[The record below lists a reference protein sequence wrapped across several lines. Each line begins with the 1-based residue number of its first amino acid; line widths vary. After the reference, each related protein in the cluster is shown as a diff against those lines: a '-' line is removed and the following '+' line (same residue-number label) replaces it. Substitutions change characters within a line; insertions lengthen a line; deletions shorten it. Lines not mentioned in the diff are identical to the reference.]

1 MTAAEESVRAGRLAE
16 ALTSVQAQIKKQPA
30 DPKLRVFLFQLLAVM
45 GQWERAATQLEVVGE
60 LDPATLEM
68 VRTYGAV
75 LACERL
81 RASVFAGHTTPLLF
95 GEPASWMALLIQ
107 ALQLTAQGKLVEA
120 RALRDKAFEDA
131 PTTAG
136 TLTVRSP
143 TGSTEDHAF
152 SWIAD
157 ADPRLGPV
165 LEAIVNGK
173 YYWIPFERLRELALE
188 APTDLRDLAWTP
200 AVLTFANGGETVAFI
215 PTRYPGSEAAPDAA
229 VVSARSTVWTEQ
241 GPELFVGLGQRVLAT
256 DAGEHGLMDVRR
268 VRLEPASG

>member
-16 ALTSVQAQIKKQPA
+16 ALTSVQAQVKKQPG

-68 VRTYGAV
+68 ARTYGAV

-95 GEPASWMALLIQ
+95 GEPSSWMALLIK
-107 ALQLTAQGKLVEA
+107 ALQLMAQGKLVEA

-143 TGSTEDHAF
+143 TGSAEDHAF

-165 LEAIVNGK
+165 LEVIVNGK
-173 YYWIPFERLRELALE
+173 YYWLPFERVRELALE

-229 VVSARSTVWTEQ
+229 VVAARSTVWTEQ

-268 VRLEPASG
+268 VRLEPSSV

>member
-16 ALTSVQAQIKKQPA
+16 ALTNVQAQIKKQPS

-60 LDPATLEM
+60 LDPSTLEM

-81 RASVFAGHTTPLLF
+81 RANVFAGHTTPLLF

-165 LEAIVNGK
+165 LEGIVNGK

-215 PTRYPGSEAAPDAA
+215 PTRYPGSEAAPDAT

-268 VRLEPASG
+268 VRLAPSSG

>member
-173 YYWIPFERLRELALE
+173 YYWIPFERVRELAFE

-215 PTRYPGSEAAPDAA
+215 PTRYPGSEAASDAT